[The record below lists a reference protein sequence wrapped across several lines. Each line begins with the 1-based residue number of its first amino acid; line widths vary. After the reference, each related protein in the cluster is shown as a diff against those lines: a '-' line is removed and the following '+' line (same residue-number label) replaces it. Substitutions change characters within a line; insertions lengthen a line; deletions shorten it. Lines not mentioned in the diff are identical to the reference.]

1 MKKSLLF
8 VIICLL
14 LTSCNSEAEYDKKQQ
29 KAFEKALLTL
39 TASGGVCDGVSSAW
53 RTAIFDRRT
62 PSGRKCNDFDEAIV
76 EVMAYYK
83 ENGMLDSISIYKSA
97 MDAATS
103 ELADPPTSRKDCYND
118 FLSVVSDISEL
129 SRCATNPSGSFRS
142 YNEKINELV
151 ERILKEIDQFSIKY
165 GKYIRL
171 KDAESE

>member
-1 MKKSLLF
+1 
-8 VIICLL
+8 
-14 LTSCNSEAEYDKKQQ
+14 
-29 KAFEKALLTL
+29 
-39 TASGGVCDGVSSAW
+39 
-53 RTAIFDRRT
+53 
-62 PSGRKCNDFDEAIV
+62 
-76 EVMAYYK
+76 
-83 ENGMLDSISIYKSA
+83 

-118 FLSVVSDISEL
+118 FLNVVRDISEL